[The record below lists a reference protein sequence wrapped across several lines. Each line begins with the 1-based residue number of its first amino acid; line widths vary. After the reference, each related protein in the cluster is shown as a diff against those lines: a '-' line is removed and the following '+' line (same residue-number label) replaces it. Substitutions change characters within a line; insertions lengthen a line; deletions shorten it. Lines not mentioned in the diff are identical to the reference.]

1 MNKNDAAKQKVLNR
15 LRTIKGH
22 IAGIEKMIEDDK
34 PCADILLQI
43 TAVKSSVYKVGLAI
57 IEDHAMQCL
66 LEQPVEKI
74 DRIEVESVLKQIL
87 DYTK

>member
-1 MNKNDAAKQKVLNR
+1 MNSQTATKQKIINR

-34 PCADILLQI
+34 SCADVLLQL
-43 TAVKSSVYKVGLAI
+43 TAVKSSVHKVGLAI
-57 IEDHAMQCL
+57 IEEHAMQCL
-66 LEQPVEKI
+66 VEQPTDKIARSEVEK
-74 DRIEVESVLKQIL
+74 VLKQIL